1 MTAPWAGEYRR
12 HGNDTAFRRARFA
25 RRSRRR
31 ITVAQRR
38 HNADEV
44 CWQVNER
51 RQAPNE
57 RSRPRHLKIG
67 RQDVALFDGL
77 CDYTQTLRSKRSHL
91 CSARASRPLPPVSGF
106 VEVGASGS
114 ARDDGP
120 AVKLVGNCRK
130 PASHPVATAWAR
142 AINSERLERM
152 ESASAAVTSAPDR
165 LPRLSNEMR
174 IPKLP
179 QAHSPS

>member
-1 MTAPWAGEYRR
+1 MATTQHFVERDSREGHAAGSLWLSGDATPMRCVVKLTKDDELPTSDR
-12 HGNDTAFRRARFA
+12 RRATSRSVDRTLHCSTVSAITHKPCA
-25 RRSRRR
+25 RNDR
-31 ITVAQRR
+31 T
-38 HNADEV
+38 
-44 CWQVNER
+44 
-51 RQAPNE
+51 
-57 RSRPRHLKIG
+57 
-67 RQDVALFDGL
+67 
-77 CDYTQTLRSKRSHL
+77 
-91 CSARASRPLPPVSGF
+91 SARHAHRVCSPRERLRRGRGVTCGPAL
-106 VEVGASGS
+106 
-114 ARDDGP
+114 DDGP